1 MVEPIAAQ
9 DKRGD
14 DAPRSST
21 LTPGQRLPYR
31 PGMDRRRFLVSV
43 VGAVAW
49 PLAAEAQP
57 GGKMYRVAF
66 LGSTS
71 PSEYA
76 SQMEAFR
83 TELRGLGYVEGKNV
97 VIEFRWAQARND
109 RLPELAEELV
119 RLKPDV
125 LVTHGAPGALAAKR
139 ATSTIPIVVGV
150 VAEAVAIGAVDGLA
164 RPGGNITGSSFF
176 VPELSAKRLQFLKE
190 AVPNL
195 GRVGLLLKRDNPVN
209 PPVLRAMEQAAQ
221 SLKIQLE
228 SVEVTRPADIENAVS
243 ALVKGHAG
251 AIAVIDEAMLLA
263 QSERIANMARKH
275 SLPTIGFVEYARAG
289 GLLGFGVNFA
299 DLWRRA
305 AVFVDKIL
313 RGRQAGRPP
322 RRAAHQVRAGHQP
335 QDREGARPHDP
346 AVAAGAGG
354 SGDRSMRTVVGSRHT
369 TTVEPAVT
377 VHQPSIRART
387 AHDVVF
393 DRRRSWDRRGWASHS
408 VSRSRKTIN
417 HPENARTGTLCLED
431 DGSVAAIAPSA
442 TPECARL
449 EATGRARPRR
459 RNSS

>member
-1 MVEPIAAQ
+1 
-9 DKRGD
+9 
-14 DAPRSST
+14 
-21 LTPGQRLPYR
+21 
-31 PGMDRRRFLVSV
+31 
-43 VGAVAW
+43 
-49 PLAAEAQP
+49 
-57 GGKMYRVAF
+57 MYRVAF

-119 RLKPDV
+119 RLRPDV

-263 QSERIANMARKH
+263 QSERIANMAKKH
-275 SLPTIGFVEYARAG
+275 SLPTIGLIEYARAG

-313 RGRQAGRPP
+313 RGAKPGDLP
-322 RRAAHQVRAGHQP
+322 VEQP
-335 QDREGARPHDP
+335 TKFEL
-346 AVAAGAGG
+346 V
-354 SGDRSMRTVVGSRHT
+354 
-369 TTVEPAVT
+369 
-377 VHQPSIRART
+377 INLRT
-387 AHDVVF
+387 A
-393 DRRRSWDRRGWASHS
+393 RALGL
-408 VSRSRKTIN
+408 TI
-417 HPENARTGTLCLED
+417 PPSLLARAD
-431 DGSVAAIAPSA
+431 QVIDP
-442 TPECARL
+442 
-449 EATGRARPRR
+449 
-459 RNSS
+459 